1 MLSKSLIQFSVDGWS
16 CVPSSYLPVA
26 KLTLKLKLQYFHHLM
41 QRTDS
46 FLVQQ
51 GLFEPSKCLWGYGD

>member
-1 MLSKSLIQFSVDGWS
+1 MSVKGRREH
-16 CVPSSYLPVA
+16 LPVA

-51 GLFEPSKCLWGYGD
+51 GLFEPSECLWGYGD